1 MKFHPEI
8 GDDRVVPLHLGLS
21 IAWQNMPFQRGQ
33 AADYDP
39 SDPRDTAAYKRL
51 LAPEGRFFVVG
62 DQVSPL
68 PGWQEGAMMSAQ
80 YVIEQVAGR
89 RARVAGPAVQTS
101 GRQGVKAPAS
111 RDVSD

>member
-1 MKFHPEI
+1 MRFHPEI
-8 GDDRVVPLHLGLS
+8 GDDRVVPLDLGVS
-21 IAWQNMPFQRGQ
+21 IAWQNVPFQRGQ

-39 SDPRDTAAYKRL
+39 SDPRDKAAYTRL
-51 LAPEGRFFVVG
+51 LAPDGRFFVVG

-89 RARVAGPAVQTS
+89 RTRVAGPAVGISAPRVRT
-101 GRQGVKAPAS
+101 APAS

>member
-8 GDDRVVPLHLGLS
+8 GDDRVVPLDRGLS
-21 IAWQNMPFQRGQ
+21 IAWHNVPFQRGQ

-39 SDPRDTAAYKRL
+39 TDPRDTAAYGRL
-51 LAPEGRFFVVG
+51 LSPDGRFFVVG

-68 PGWQEGAMMSAQ
+68 PGWQEGAVMSAQ
-80 YVIEQVAGR
+80 HVIEQVAGR
-89 RARVAGPAVQTS
+89 RARVAGPALQTS
-101 GRQGVKAPAS
+101 GRRVRQAPAS